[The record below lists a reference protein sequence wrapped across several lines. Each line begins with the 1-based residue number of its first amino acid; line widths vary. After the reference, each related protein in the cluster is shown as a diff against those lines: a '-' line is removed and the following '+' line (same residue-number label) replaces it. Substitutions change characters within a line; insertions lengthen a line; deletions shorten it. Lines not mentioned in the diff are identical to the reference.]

1 MLLAAL
7 LCLCGSAPFALQTA
21 AAPRLVAIGDIH
33 GSFDGLTAILE
44 AAQLVNKGGQWTG
57 GPATLIQT
65 GDYTDRGDGVRNV
78 LDLLMR
84 LERDAGRAGGRATIL
99 LGNHEAMNILHEF
112 RDVSPALFAAFAD
125 TRSEDRRRRAY
136 GEYVEVM
143 KKRGATPAAEA
154 EWMASHPAGFVEYT
168 DALAPGGRYG
178 RWLRDRRVVVNEG
191 GTIFMHAGIAPEQEG
206 SLEDI
211 NRTAARE
218 IGDWDRAT
226 QSLTRAGLIRP
237 FFTLREIQE
246 AAVAE
251 LERLVPMIKEQRP
264 VPDYVS
270 RQFLEQLQWIANIG
284 TSSLLSPNG
293 PLWYRGFA
301 QLPDADEATIVSVLQ
316 RFGATRAVTAHTP
329 QLPGKIT
336 ARFANR
342 VFLIDTGMLAYRFKG
357 GRPSALE
364 LRGATVTAIYTT
376 GREPLLGGADLKLL
390 DGTLI
395 DTDLPGL
402 TGRGFTRIYRD

>member
-1 MLLAAL
+1 MRPTLLAAL
-7 LCLCGSAPFALQTA
+7 LCLCGSAPFAFQTA

-44 AAQLVNKGGQWTG
+44 AAQLANKSGQWTG
-57 GPATLIQT
+57 GSATLIQT
-65 GDYTDRGDGVRNV
+65 GDYTDRGEGVRNV

-84 LERDAGRAGGRATIL
+84 LEKEAGRSGGRAVIL
-99 LGNHEAMNILHEF
+99 MGNHEAMNILHEF
-112 RDVSPALFAAFAD
+112 RDVSPAVFAAFAD
-125 TRSEDRRRRAY
+125 GRSDDRRRRAFR
-136 GEYVEVM
+136 EYLDVM
-143 KKRGATPAAEA
+143 KKRGATPVAEA
-154 EWMASHPAGFVEYT
+154 EWMSAHPAGFVEYT
-168 DALAPGGRYG
+168 DALAPAGRYG
-178 RWLRDRRVVVNEG
+178 RWLRDRKVVVNEG

-301 QLPDADEATIVSVLQ
+301 QLPDSDEATIVSVLQ

-329 QLPGKIT
+329 ILPAKIT
-336 ARFANR
+336 ARFGNR
-342 VFLIDTGMLAYRFKG
+342 IFLIDTGMLSTHYKG

-364 LRGATVTAIYTT
+364 IRGGTVEAIYASGREKLVGVNSKPATPPTALAAT
-376 GREPLLGGADLKLL
+376 GRN
-390 DGTLI
+390 
-395 DTDLPGL
+395 
-402 TGRGFTRIYRD
+402 

>member
-1 MLLAAL
+1 MPRTLLAAL
-7 LCLCGSAPFALQTA
+7 LFACGSAPFAFQTP

-33 GSFDGLTAILE
+33 GSLDGFTAILE
-44 AAQLVNKGGQWTG
+44 AAQLVNKGGQWAG
-57 GPATLIQT
+57 GSATLIQT
-65 GDYTDRGDGVRNV
+65 GDYTDRGDGVRDV

-84 LERDAGRAGGRATIL
+84 LEKEAGRGGGRATIL

-112 RDVSPALFAAFAD
+112 RDVSPRVFAAFAD
-125 TRSEDRRRRAY
+125 GRSEDRRRRAFN
-136 GEYVEVM
+136 EYLDVV
-143 KKRGATPAAEA
+143 KKRGVSPVGEA
-154 EWMASHPAGFVEYT
+154 EWMAAHPAGFVEYT
-168 DALAPGGRYG
+168 EALAPGGRYG
-178 RWLRDRRVVVNEG
+178 RWLRDRKLVVNEG

-218 IGDWDRAT
+218 IDEWDRAK

-237 FFTLREIQE
+237 FFTLGEILD

-264 VPDYVS
+264 VPDYVT
-270 RQFLEQLQWIANIG
+270 RQFLEQLQWVANIG
-284 TSSLLSPNG
+284 TSSLLKPNG

-301 QLPDADEATIVSVLQ
+301 QLPDNDEATIVSILQ

-329 QLPGKIT
+329 MLPGKIT
-336 ARFANR
+336 PRFANR
-342 VFLIDTGMLAYRFKG
+342 IFLIDTGMLSSRFKG

-364 LRGATVTAIYTT
+364 ISGSAVTAIYTT
-376 GREPLLGGADLKLL
+376 GREAITPPTALAA
-390 DGTLI
+390 I
-395 DTDLPGL
+395 
-402 TGRGFTRIYRD
+402 GRN